1 MCCYF
6 YVSDHVYCVVRH
18 WAVLICQ
25 KKMYVHNRTRKI
37 TIFHL
42 NTIERGMESLLSLL
56 QKYKEILLQHYLKI
70 FCLFNINKVF
80 LSISKKNS
88 LCLFLLTQEF
98 RNRSRAAMHQWLRY
112 SLTLQNISTLI
123 SDHMVAMII
132 IINYRYANHSLYLS
146 NS

>member
-37 TIFHL
+37 TSFHL

-80 LSISKKNS
+80 LAISKKNS

-98 RNRSRAAMHQWLRY
+98 RE
-112 SLTLQNISTLI
+112 
-123 SDHMVAMII
+123 
-132 IINYRYANHSLYLS
+132 S
-146 NS
+146 NSCCNASMVKIAKHIHFNFWSHGDYDYHHQSSVRQSFIVSE